1 MLGLVCLFIKR
12 FLLVIYSICFII
24 SLGWLFKGEIFKII
38 GVNNEVIENE
48 LLELQIPR
56 IKLYRKVYNIGSN
69 LNNVDYN
76 VEILDSSNIG
86 DNLYFLAAHSG
97 SGDSS
102 YFENLVYLD
111 KGDLVYLKY
120 LDFSYVFVVDDMFY
134 IKKSGYLNINDFY
147 NTLFL
152 ITCSL
157 EYVDRQL
164 VVRCIFIGVK

>member
-1 MLGLVCLFIKR
+1 MLA
-12 FLLVIYSICFII
+12 IYSIGFII
-24 SLGWLFKGEIFKII
+24 SLGWLFKGEIFKVFGI
-38 GVNNEVIENE
+38 NNEVIENE

-56 IKLYRKVYNIGSN
+56 IKLYRDVYNMDSA

-76 VEILDSSNIG
+76 VEILEGSNIG

-134 IKKSGYLNINDFY
+134 IKKSGYLNVRSKSFY

-164 VVRCIFIGVK
+164 VVRCRFVGVK

>member
-1 MLGLVCLFIKR
+1 MFIKR
-12 FLLVIYSICFII
+12 FLLTIYSIGFII
-24 SLGWLFKGEIFKII
+24 ALGWLFKGEIFKVF
-38 GVNNEVIENE
+38 GVNNEVVENE

-56 IKLYRKVYNIGSN
+56 IKLYRDVYNMDSA

-76 VEILDSSNIG
+76 VEILEGSNIG

-134 IKKSGYLNINDFY
+134 IKKSGYLSVRSKSFY

-164 VVRCIFIGVK
+164 VVRCRFVGVK

>member
-1 MLGLVCLFIKR
+1 MF
-12 FLLVIYSICFII
+12 FII
-24 SLGWLFKGEIFKII
+24 SMGWLFKSEIFKVI
-38 GVNNEVIENE
+38 GVNNEVVEKE
-48 LLELQIPR
+48 LFELQIPG
-56 IKLYRKVYNIGSN
+56 IKLNRKVYNIDSN

-102 YFENLVYLD
+102 YFDNLVYLD
-111 KGDLVYLKY
+111 RGDLVYLKF
-120 LDFSYVFVVDDMFY
+120 LDVSYVFVVDDMFY
-134 IKKSGYLNINDFY
+134 IKKNGYLKISDDSFY

-164 VVRCIFIGVK
+164 IVRCRLVGVK